1 MSIKTPVT
9 VEHNPYLDESY
20 LYDADGTECA
30 RTYSDD
36 HAETAQQIAD
46 ALNAPR
52 IKVHGAPFVMHVCKS
67 PNPPADRPKQHIMLF
82 TWSQVV
88 EGFLRRFYGIP
99 EPFEAILTKL
109 APDKLN
115 ADTWCQ
121 QTESWLH

>member
-1 MSIKTPVT
+1 
-9 VEHNPYLDESY
+9 
-20 LYDADGTECA
+20 
-30 RTYSDD
+30 
-36 HAETAQQIAD
+36 
-46 ALNAPR
+46 
-52 IKVHGAPFVMHVCKS
+52 
-67 PNPPADRPKQHIMLF
+67 MLF

-121 QTESWLH
+121 QTESWLHQHGVHMHTSWNTGWEWFARYETVRKLVGGE

>member
-36 HAETAQQIAD
+36 HAETAQRIAD

-52 IKVHGAPFVMHVCKS
+52 VPDGVTRIDVTDTTPCPISTDIGWCSWNDDWCVLYEYELHDYDATCKRIRRDYGQIRDCPALHGVFVSAGKG
-67 PNPPADRPKQHIMLF
+67 
-82 TWSQVV
+82 
-88 EGFLRRFYGIP
+88 E
-99 EPFEAILTKL
+99 
-109 APDKLN
+109 
-115 ADTWCQ
+115 
-121 QTESWLH
+121 